1 MPVFPSEEWL
11 DDYVERIN
19 SSKEYEEAAATW
31 EGDLS
36 YVFEREPDKGV
47 PDDVW
52 VWIDLWHGKC
62 RGAKQ
67 GVPQEEGEKAK
78 FIIRAPYSR
87 WKEVIRRE
95 LDPIKGMMQGKLKL
109 KGDLPTIVRY
119 VKAANELV
127 NIAASVPTEFVDET

>member
-11 DDYVERIN
+11 SDYVERIN
-19 SSKEYEEAAATW
+19 ASKTYAEAAATW

-36 YVFEREPDKGV
+36 YVFEKEPDKGV

-52 VWIDLWHGKC
+52 VWIDLYHGAC
-62 RGAKQ
+62 RGARY
-67 GVPQEEGEKAK
+67 GVTQDEGEKAK
-78 FIIRAPYSR
+78 FIIRAPFSR
-87 WKEVIRRE
+87 WKEVIKRE

-119 VKAANELV
+119 ITAANELV
-127 NIAASVPTEFVDET
+127 NIAASVPTQFADEG

>member
-11 DDYVERIN
+11 TDYVARIN
-19 SSKEYEEAAATW
+19 SSKEYEEAAASW

-47 PDDVW
+47 PEDVW

-67 GVPQEEGEKAK
+67 GVTQAEGEKAK

-109 KGDLPTIVRY
+109 KGDLPTLVRY
-119 VKAANELV
+119 NRAATELV
-127 NIAASVPTEFVDET
+127 NIASSVPTQFVDES